1 MPRKGGPPRSLFH
14 SLPFELKSTLR
25 SQPRAQSQ
33 TQPTWYD
40 PMQSGAEQLRIKAE
54 AIEAASVNGMLG
66 TQPQSEEEQDD
77 EEKQELQDGDGATE
91 FGARKR
97 RKLPRSYNE
106 GQGKTDDTAAIYS
119 QAQRQRHI
127 STGAEAGPSTSNA
140 SSSSQPY
147 SRSTL
152 KPTASVKSVR
162 YEPAFSPPFLDPTQ
176 QGVNDAESS
185 SRTTHSKR
193 KKNKRP
199 VVNPLNHY
207 SGHPWDCTGLVERY
221 TDYTDVPSDL
231 VKYFAQRRLYFPE
244 YDTLPLLLDRTG
256 WFSVTPQPIAEHIA
270 QRSACDVVLDAFC
283 GVGGNIIE
291 FAKTCERVI
300 AIDNDLTRLKLARH
314 NALHHGVADRIE
326 FILGDYTEFARS
338 CARATTTSTEEVAHG
353 ITEKSKGNGK
363 SQRDIVDVVF
373 LSPPWGGIN
382 YLEGAEQ
389 FPLSAILPIPGDEL
403 FDLTT
408 QLTPNIAFYLPK
420 NTDLRELS
428 KLAKELGSNT
438 SAASDGNPLTTEG
451 RNREWVEVEEEWV
464 GDKLKAITAY
474 FGGLVADE

>member
-14 SLPFELKSTLR
+14 SLPFDLKSSLR
-25 SQPRAQSQ
+25 SQPQAQTHTKPS
-33 TQPTWYD
+33 WFD
-40 PMQSGAEQLRIKAE
+40 PVQSGAEQFRLKAE
-54 AIEAASVNGMLG
+54 AIEASSVDGLLS
-66 TQPQSEEEQDD
+66 TQPALTGDADEDD
-77 EEKQELQDGDGATE
+77 ESESDGAEEDPISTRPAQKRSKVQRTLPYHQEGSIDLHE
-91 FGARKR
+91 FGGRGRVDNQAG
-97 RKLPRSYNE
+97 Y
-106 GQGKTDDTAAIYS
+106 QQDTS
-119 QAQRQRHI
+119 N
-127 STGAEAGPSTSNA
+127 AEAGPSHSTL
-140 SSSSQPY
+140 SSAPPLY
-147 SRSTL
+147 SRPTFQST
-152 KPTASVKSVR
+152 SIVKSIR
-162 YEPAFSPPFLDPTQ
+162 YESPFIPPFIDP
-176 QGVNDAESS
+176 AKSESTTP
-185 SRTTHSKR
+185 SRVAHSKR
-193 KKNKRP
+193 KKGKRP
-199 VVNPLNHY
+199 VVKPVNHY
-207 SGHPWDCTGLVERY
+207 SGHAWDCTGLVERY
-221 TDYTDVPSDL
+221 TDYTEVPSDL

-314 NALHHGVADRIE
+314 NALHRGVADRIE
-326 FILGDYTEFARS
+326 FILGDYTDFARS
-338 CARATTTSTEEVAHG
+338 YAHATKASSIKG
-353 ITEKSKGNGK
+353 KEKA
-363 SQRDIVDVVF
+363 QRDIVDVVF

-408 QLTPNIAFYLPK
+408 HFTPNIAYYLPK
-420 NTDLRELS
+420 NTDLKELS
-428 KLAKELGSNT
+428 KLAKEIVPDKRKTKNG
-438 SAASDGNPLTTEG
+438 DGTVG
-451 RNREWVEVEEEWV
+451 RQREWVEVEEEWV